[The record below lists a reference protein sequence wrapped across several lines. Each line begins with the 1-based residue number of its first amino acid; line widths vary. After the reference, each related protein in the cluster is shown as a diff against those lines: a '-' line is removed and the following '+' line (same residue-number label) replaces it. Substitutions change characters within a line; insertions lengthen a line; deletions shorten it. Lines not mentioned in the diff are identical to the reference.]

1 MAKTISIGTF
11 LLTAEFDISLT
22 QRREIFEQPQARG
35 GERTLSVK
43 IVGNGVANECFKF
56 YFDANATGFDP
67 RKRVNAIIYD
77 DGLPYF
83 EGVAKLVEVTTLR
96 DKVVYSLV
104 IFGKIIDLFSD
115 IGDKNIRDLDMSE
128 YNHTYDKIEVS
139 ESIGNVNQVN
149 NVTTP
154 GMPDGKGYR
163 YVNANYGEYMP
174 EHVRYLRPAYYVKEV
189 FERIIEEA
197 GYELQSDFISG
208 DTSFA
213 KVGLLNGG
221 DWEKTAEE
229 VEDDSVEAV
238 SEGLQVNP
246 FSLITFTDVV
256 SDPNSNFASS
266 IYTVPTSGKYTIEG
280 IIEYYLVWTDAS
292 LSIAVLNDI
301 RYFHTSLSLRRNGQ
315 SYSVVPLYPVSYP
328 PNSAITLND
337 PSSEVISPYIF
348 EDIELEAGD
357 QIQLSFFRGVTIA
370 NIDLT
375 YLRPQGQ
382 PRRGAMSF
390 NVKAGSVLKIRP
402 SSEISIGSLVTN
414 ANALP
419 DVKQKDFIKWVMN
432 MFNMILD
439 YDKLTPNKVII
450 EPYDDY
456 LSSELIE
463 LPLDLSKDIVTSPIP
478 DDLSG
483 NWRFTY
489 KEGEDIISD
498 RYQSRFGEVFGTK
511 EQLSE
516 NEFIITP
523 KVVEVGFNIAPF
535 FRINK
540 DDKFITS
547 IANTDG
553 KPSKGAYVGFIKND
567 ITCNEYI
574 LFFASSGTG
583 IVQVTTTDNKYSY
596 FGNYDD
602 PINPT
607 KDLSFAPPKAVYH
620 IVGGNAY
627 EATNATLFN
636 EYWRKRVLRYQNPNT
651 KVLKCYVHINQILI
665 NDMTFDKLYFLN
677 NNYYRLIAIN
687 NYKGIEMTTQCIFVS
702 ELFIPD
708 FVSETKNIGGGGD
721 QFGNGDTAPDT
732 FPVGDRFRGTIGF
745 NDAGTIA
752 RGMTIGSPSFGAGVS
767 INSYDTPVPL
777 GAMAIN
783 TSEVDDIQPGDLY
796 INGYM
801 VPLSV
806 KMEITDVDV
815 GSVVAFPVNRFT
827 GYKIEI
833 VEILIASSGTP
844 YGSGT
849 MEMKYVGGSVIRA
862 FPAALL
868 TTTDKLYRFKPTL
881 EEVEAANIEFDFPT
895 VPPSSEPS
903 FKLELEIKYII
914 HNDN

>member
-1 MAKTISIGTF
+1 MAKTVSIGSF

-43 IVGNGVANECFKF
+43 IVGDNKANECFKF
-56 YFDANATGFDP
+56 YFDANASGFDP

-83 EGVAKLVEVTTLR
+83 EGIAKLVEVVTLR

-128 YNHTYDKIEVS
+128 YDHVYDKTSVS
-139 ESIGNVNQVN
+139 ESIGNINQVN
-149 NVTTP
+149 SVTTP

-163 YVNANYGEYMP
+163 YINGNYGEYMP

-189 FERIIEEA
+189 FEKIIEEA
-197 GYELQSDFISG
+197 GYELKSTFISG

-213 KVGLLNGG
+213 KVGILNGG
-221 DWEKTAEE
+221 DWEKTAAE
-229 VEDDSVEAV
+229 VEEDSVEAV

-246 FSLITFTDVV
+246 SSIAFTDVV
-256 SDPNSNFASS
+256 SDPNANYVSP
-266 IYTVPTSGKYTIEG
+266 IYTVPQAGKYTIEG
-280 IIEYYLVWTDAS
+280 FIEYFLVWTDTI

-301 RYFHTSLSLRRNGQ
+301 RFFHVSLSLNKNGR
-315 SYSVVPLYPVSYP
+315 SHAVVPLYPVSYP
-328 PNSAITLND
+328 SNTGITLND
-337 PSSEVISPYIF
+337 PSSETVSPYIF
-348 EDIELEAGD
+348 EDIELDAGD
-357 QIQLSFFRGVTIA
+357 TIQLTFFRGVTIA
-370 NIDLT
+370 NIDLS
-375 YLRPQGQ
+375 YIRPQGQ

-402 SSEISIGSLVTN
+402 SSEISIGSIVTN

-419 DVKQKDFIKWVMN
+419 DVKQKDFLKWVMN

-456 LSSELIE
+456 LSSDLIE

-478 DDLSG
+478 DELSG

-489 KEGEDIISD
+489 KEGQDIISN
-498 RYQSRFGEVFGTK
+498 RYQFRFQEVFGTK
-511 EQLSE
+511 EQLSD

-523 KVVEVGFNIAPF
+523 KTVEVGFNIATF

-547 IANTDG
+547 IANQDG
-553 KPSKGAYVGFIKND
+553 KPAGGAYVGFIKNN
-567 ITCNEYI
+567 IPCNEYI
-574 LFFASSGTG
+574 LFYSS
-583 IVQVTTTDNKYSY
+583 TTTGLVSVITSDTAYSY
-596 FGNYDD
+596 FGNYDN
-602 PINPT
+602 PVTPT

-627 EATNATLFN
+627 DATNATLFN
-636 EYWRKRVLRYQNPNT
+636 EYWRKRVLRYQDLNT

-665 NDMTFDKLYFLN
+665 NDMTFDKLYFIN

-687 NYKGIEMTTQCIFVS
+687 NYKGIEQTTQCIFVT

-708 FVSETKNIGGGGD
+708 FVSEVEDITGGGD
-721 QFGNGDTAPDT
+721 RFSNGDNIPDT

-745 NDAGTIA
+745 NDSGTIA
-752 RGMTIGSPSFGAGVS
+752 RGMTIGSPAFGAGVS
-767 INSYDTPVPL
+767 INSFDTPVPL
-777 GAMAIN
+777 GAIAIN
-783 TSEVDDIQPGDLY
+783 TNDVIDIQPGDFY
-796 INGYM
+796 VNGYM

-806 KMEITDVDV
+806 RMEMTDTEIGTTVP
-815 GSVVAFPVNRFT
+815 FPVLQFT

-844 YGSGT
+844 YGTGT
-849 MEMKYVGGSVIRA
+849 MDIRYVGGGVIRA
-862 FPAALL
+862 FPAGLL
-868 TTTDKLYRFKPTL
+868 TTTNKLYRFKPTL
-881 EEVEAANIEFDFPT
+881 EEVEAANIEFTFPS
-895 VPPSSEPS
+895 PPPTSEPS